1 MALITN
7 CLSKLTLSEIY
18 MNYLKTNW
26 KTTAA
31 GVSML
36 ITIAAKWYFERTFNV
51 DDVIALL
58 GAFGLVASKDLNVA
72 GGNVEQ

>member
-1 MALITN
+1 
-7 CLSKLTLSEIY
+7 
-18 MNYLKTNW
+18 
-26 KTTAA
+26 
-31 GVSML
+31 ML

-58 GAFGLVASKDLNVA
+58 GAFGLVASKDINVA

>member
-1 MALITN
+1 MEYIKA
-7 CLSKLTLSEIY
+7 
-18 MNYLKTNW
+18 NW

-31 GVSML
+31 GLSML
-36 ITIAAKWYFERTFNV
+36 ITIAAKWYFERTFSLE
-51 DDVIALL
+51 DVAALL

>member
-31 GVSML
+31 GISMM

-58 GAFGLVASKDLNVA
+58 GAFGLVASKDINVA

>member
-1 MALITN
+1 MEYVR
-7 CLSKLTLSEIY
+7 K
-18 MNYLKTNW
+18 NW

-36 ITIAAKWYFERTFNV
+36 ITIAAKWYFEGTFSV
-51 DDVIALL
+51 DDLLALL
-58 GAFGLVASKDLNVA
+58 GAFGLIASKDLNVA

>member
-1 MALITN
+1 
-7 CLSKLTLSEIY
+7 

-36 ITIAAKWYFERTFNV
+36 ITLAAKWYFEHTFSI
-51 DDVIALL
+51 DDVVALL
-58 GAFGLVASKDLNVA
+58 GAFGLVAAKDTNVT
-72 GGNVEQ
+72 GGNVSQ

>member
-1 MALITN
+1 
-7 CLSKLTLSEIY
+7 

-36 ITIAAKWYFERTFNV
+36 ITIAAKWYFEKTFSV

>member
-1 MALITN
+1 
-7 CLSKLTLSEIY
+7 

-31 GVSML
+31 GISMM

-58 GAFGLVASKDLNVA
+58 GAFGLVASKDINVA